1 MRIQLSSLF
10 IWLTIAASNVLALDT
25 DAVRKLATGDSD
37 ERTTAIAALL
47 AEGDTRARDVMQA
60 LTNSEL
66 FVAGERILIVRADQT
81 IDALTGEIV
90 TPVPEQ
96 REEVGD
102 RKSVV

>member
-1 MRIQLSSLF
+1 MRILLSSLF

-47 AEGDTRARDVMQA
+47 AEGDARARDVMQA

-66 FVAGERILIVRADQT
+66 FVAGERILIVR
-81 IDALTGEIV
+81 G
-90 TPVPEQ
+90 
-96 REEVGD
+96 
-102 RKSVV
+102 